1 MAPSPGLGDHGRVGH
16 SLWGSAPN
24 PGIAGA
30 LPEWGSA
37 PNPRIAGALPWDF
50 RRLDGDRIHLDAL
63 HEDDFQPLYEIQS
76 DPAVCRSL
84 LYEPRSREKVAEVLA
99 RDAAATHLEKPGDYL
114 QPAIR
119 DADGRFIGTMYFE
132 LKSVD
137 DRTAEIGWLVAPA
150 FQGRGFAGEAAGMLL
165 ELAFGELGLHRV
177 IAELDPRN
185 AASVRV
191 CERLGMRKEGHFVE
205 QMWLKD
211 EWTDTGSY
219 AILGREWRSG
229 PALA

>member
-1 MAPSPGLGDHGRVGH
+1 MRWHATIMAPSPRLGDHGPVVD
-16 SLWGSAPN
+16 SQ
-24 PGIAGA
+24 
-30 LPEWGSA
+30 WGSA
-37 PNPRIAGALPWDF
+37 PNPRFAGALPWDF
-50 RRLDGDRIHLDAL
+50 HKPIHGERIRLDAL
-63 HEDDFQPLYEIQS
+63 RDDDFEPLYELQS
-76 DPAVCRSL
+76 DPVVCRYL
-84 LYEPRSREKVAEVLA
+84 LYEPRSREKVAEVLT
-99 RDAAATHLEKPGDYL
+99 RDAAATRLAKPGDYL

-119 DADGRFIGTMYFE
+119 DSDGRFVGTMYFE

-137 DRTAEIGWLVAPA
+137 DRTAEIGWLVGPA
-150 FQGRGFAGEAAGMLL
+150 FQGRGYAREAAAMLL
-165 ELAFGELGLHRV
+165 DLAFGELGLHRV

-185 AASVRV
+185 TASVRV

-219 AILGREWRSG
+219 AILDREWRAR